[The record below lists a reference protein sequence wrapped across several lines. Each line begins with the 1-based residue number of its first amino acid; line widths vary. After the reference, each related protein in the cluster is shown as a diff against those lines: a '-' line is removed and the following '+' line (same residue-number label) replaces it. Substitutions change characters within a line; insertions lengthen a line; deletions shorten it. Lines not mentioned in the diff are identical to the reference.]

1 MHNLAP
7 EQEGM
12 FEAEGGWIGPYV
24 LLVLTVL
31 FIVVICYVYCKC
43 RKCLKGDD
51 SGQLPGDDGF
61 KATPA
66 MGGGGG
72 GGGGEL
78 QMQPMCA
85 HTRSPCTVAP
95 SPYGPALSLRTGGR
109 LLLPRLLTS
118 QTGTEAESEQYIV
131 VVTLRCFPSR
141 RVGNADVSPN
151 AVNRHADVF
160 HNVRAACARAWHS
173 ADQIRSGPCTH
184 ESWRANAPGAATGL
198 VFVALPLVP
207 LFMLGDSWILS
218 SPSAVNE
225 SSP

>member
-1 MHNLAP
+1 MHNIAP

-85 HTRSPCTVAP
+85 HTLAHLAP
-95 SPYGPALSLRTGGR
+95 SRPAPHGLARSHRGA
-109 LLLPRLLTS
+109 P
-118 QTGTEAESEQYIV
+118 AAAA
-131 VVTLRCFPSR
+131 P
-141 RVGNADVSPN
+141 ADFSN
-151 AVNRHADVF
+151 WN
-160 HNVRAACARAWHS
+160 
-173 ADQIRSGPCTH
+173 
-184 ESWRANAPGAATGL
+184 
-198 VFVALPLVP
+198 
-207 LFMLGDSWILS
+207 
-218 SPSAVNE
+218 
-225 SSP
+225 

>member
-1 MHNLAP
+1 MHNIAP

-51 SGQLPGDDGF
+51 SDQLPGDDSF

-85 HTRSPCTVAP
+85 HTRSRWCSPCTVAP
-95 SPYGPALSLRTGGR
+95 VLMGLRVRTGGR

-118 QTGTEAESEQYIV
+118 QTGTEIVSLNNIV

-141 RVGNADVSPN
+141 RVGNADISPN

-173 ADQIRSGPCTH
+173 AKQIRSGPCTH

-207 LFMLGDSWILS
+207 LFMLGDS
-218 SPSAVNE
+218 
-225 SSP
+225 

>member
-1 MHNLAP
+1 MHNIAP

-85 HTRSPCTVAP
+85 HTRSPCTRRAQSSWACAFASHRGAP
-95 SPYGPALSLRTGGR
+95 AAAGLGGDR
-109 LLLPRLLTS
+109 MCERNCDV
-118 QTGTEAESEQYIV
+118 ESEK
-131 VVTLRCFPSR
+131 
-141 RVGNADVSPN
+141 
-151 AVNRHADVF
+151 
-160 HNVRAACARAWHS
+160 
-173 ADQIRSGPCTH
+173 RSTC
-184 ESWRANAPGAATGL
+184 
-198 VFVALPLVP
+198 
-207 LFMLGDSWILS
+207 
-218 SPSAVNE
+218 
-225 SSP
+225 